1 MATLHSPD
9 FWVPITALIAGLFTA
24 LLFRLITQRYAK
36 RRGSQV
42 AAALVRHTTRP
53 LLLLLPVFFGRLV
66 QPLLDLEPTIA
77 PTVRHAGTL
86 LLILGFGWLLISL
99 ISVLD
104 ERLHQRLL
112 SGVRDDRRARRL
124 LTRVGILGRVLTIL
138 VIVLTAAAMLVTFPG
153 GRAIGTSILA
163 SAGIAGLVLG
173 IAARPAAES
182 LIAGLQVALTEPF
195 YLDDVVI
202 VDGECGRIEEITS
215 TYVVIRIWDLRRL
228 VVPLR
233 YFLEKPFQNW
243 TRSGTDLLAQV
254 TVEVDYST
262 PVAQLREQVG
272 EIVASSKLWDKGSWN
287 LQVVEAGERTMRL
300 RVVATATDSGSAWNM
315 RCEIREKL
323 IAYLQEHYPW
333 ALPRIRAT
341 LEGGPEGRNIDPQT
355 LFRASWEGAL
365 GDPSG
370 VVGEKGLE

>member
-1 MATLHSPD
+1 MTALSSPD
-9 FWVPITALIAGLFTA
+9 FWVPLTALIAGLLSA

-42 AAALVRHTTRP
+42 AAALARHTTRP

-66 QPLLDLEPTIA
+66 QPLLDLKPAIA

-86 LLILGFGWLLISL
+86 LLILGFGWLLTSL

-104 ERLHQRLL
+104 ERLHERLL
-112 SGVRDDRRARRL
+112 SGVRDDRRAKRL

-138 VIVLTAAAMLVTFPG
+138 VIVLTAAAILVTFPG
-153 GRAIGTSILA
+153 GRAIGASILA

-195 YLDDVVI
+195 HLDDVVI
-202 VDGECGRIEEITS
+202 VEGEWGRIEEINS

-228 VVPLR
+228 VVPLS
-233 YFLEKPFQNW
+233 YFLQKPFQNW
-243 TRSGTDLLAQV
+243 TRSSTDLLAQV
-254 TVEVDYST
+254 TIEVDYST
-262 PVAQLREQVG
+262 PVAKLREQVG
-272 EIVASSKLWDKGSWN
+272 EIVASSKLWDQGSWN

-300 RVVATATDSGSAWNM
+300 RVVATAADSGSAWNM

-323 IAYLQEHYPW
+323 IAHLQEHYPW

-341 LEGGPEGRNIDPQT
+341 LEGGSAAVN
-355 LFRASWEGAL
+355 S
-365 GDPSG
+365 
-370 VVGEKGLE
+370 